1 MWKWR
6 RRNENVLSIHPFR
19 RVSCAFHRAVAR
31 AGDDADMAK
40 HHLFLHIGPDIVEI
54 DGEVRERLA
63 AVGVRTPDVSQ
74 DDLHRADLEIRRA
87 HKAAGLKR
95 KDVEGAWAKVCRK
108 TRRTRSEAFISAPGF
123 FDAEADQAALAIDV
137 LAGLK
142 VHLVVT
148 PQTQADLPV
157 AWTRLVRPERI
168 HAVEP
173 GLSSAD
179 FAAAM
184 ARIALSEEKARLDKA
199 LIKVKKRRKQV
210 KDQLAA

>member
-1 MWKWR
+1 
-6 RRNENVLSIHPFR
+6 
-19 RVSCAFHRAVAR
+19 
-31 AGDDADMAK
+31 MAK

-54 DGEVRERLA
+54 DAEVRERLA

-74 DDLHRADLEIRRA
+74 DDLVRADLEIRRA
-87 HKAAGLKR
+87 HKSADLKR

-108 TRRTRSEAFISAPGF
+108 TFRARSDAFISQPGL
-123 FDAEADQAALAIDV
+123 FDADTDQAALAMDG

-148 PQTQADLPV
+148 PAAQVELPA
-157 AWTRLVRPERI
+157 AWTRLVKPERI
-168 HAVEP
+168 HAIEP

-179 FAAAM
+179 FAAQM
-184 ARIALSEEKARLDKA
+184 AQLALSEEKVRLDKA
-199 LIKVKKRRKQV
+199 LLRVKKRRRQV

>member
-1 MWKWR
+1 
-6 RRNENVLSIHPFR
+6 
-19 RVSCAFHRAVAR
+19 
-31 AGDDADMAK
+31 MAK
-40 HHLFLHIGPDIVEI
+40 HHLFLHIGPDVVEI
-54 DGEVRERLA
+54 DADVREQLA

-95 KDVEGAWAKVCRK
+95 KDVEGAWAEVCRK
-108 TRRTRSEAFISAPGF
+108 TFRTRSDAFISEPGF
-123 FDAEADQAALAIDV
+123 FEADADQAALAIDG

-148 PQTQADLPV
+148 PEAQAELPA
-157 AWTRLVRPERI
+157 AWTRLVKPERI
-168 HAVEP
+168 HAIEP

-179 FAAAM
+179 FAAQL

-210 KDQLAA
+210 KEQLAA